1 MPLTLASQSPRRA
14 DILMKLGV
22 AFEVVKTNAPEVS
35 IPHDPERTVVENATQ
50 KLRACGC
57 VPALAAD
64 TIVWFNGKI
73 YGKPADLAE
82 AKVFLRELSSQTHSV
97 FTGVAY
103 ADDSGVR
110 STCVRSDVTFR
121 TLSDADIDEYISLV
135 HPTDRAGAYDINE
148 HGDLIVASYTGSYEN
163 VMGLP
168 VDPLREWKIVRA

>member
-82 AKVFLRELSSQTHSV
+82 AKVFLRELSGPTHSV

-103 ADDSGVR
+103 ADDSCLR